1 MKITDLRIAN
11 IVEHYIED
19 SQTWEMSIVNAQDLV
34 FFEQH
39 PECFL
44 EHHRPVLLSSE
55 RLSKMMYDDFVSFGD
70 EKYKCFLDST
80 RNKFISVLFD
90 PFEEDRFNV
99 FLEYSN
105 NQVIMLN
112 PIKYLHELQNV
123 VFVLAGKEIEVVY
136 E

>member
-1 MKITDLRIAN
+1 MKATDLRIGN
-11 IVEHYIED
+11 IVEYYIED
-19 SQTWEMSIVNAQDLV
+19 SQTWERNIIDAQDLMV
-34 FFEQH
+34 FEEK
-39 PECFL
+39 PDSFL
-44 EHHRPVLLSSE
+44 KHHRPVLLSSE

-80 RNKFISVLFD
+80 KNMFISVLFD

-112 PIKYLHELQNV
+112 PIKYLHELQNL
-123 VFVLAGKEIEVVY
+123 VFALTGKEMEVVY